1 MNIIFLDI
9 DGVMNSTEDRFSTE
23 LENKDYWIRLKR
35 LTNETNSVIVLSSSW
50 RIIERLTNLVKE
62 RLKEYDIK
70 YIDKTPY
77 LSGRGNEIRAW
88 LESTNIKVDKFVI
101 IDDEISDIVN
111 LFPNN
116 VVKIDMHK
124 GLQDDDVEKAIKIL
138 KKATN

>member
-35 LTNETNSVIVLSSSW
+35 LTDETNSAIVLSSSW

-62 RLKEYDIK
+62 KLKKYNIK
-70 YIDKTPY
+70 YIDRTPY
-77 LSGRGNEIRAW
+77 LSGRGNEIKTW
-88 LESTNIKVDKFVI
+88 LESTDVKIDKFVI
-101 IDDEISDIVN
+101 IDDEVSDIID

-116 VVKIDMHK
+116 VVKTDMEK
-124 GLQDDDVEKAIKIL
+124 GLQDKDVDKAVKIL
-138 KKATN
+138 SL

>member
-23 LENKDYWIRLKR
+23 LENRDYWIRLKR
-35 LTNETNSVIVLSSSW
+35 LTNETNSAIVLSSSW
-50 RIIERLTNLVKE
+50 RIIERLTNLVKK

-70 YIDKTPY
+70 YVDKTPY
-77 LSGRGNEIRAW
+77 LSGRGNEIKTW

-101 IDDEISDIVN
+101 IDDEISDIVD

-116 VVKIDMHK
+116 VVKTDMYK

-138 KKATN
+138 K

>member
-23 LENKDYWIRLKR
+23 LENIDYWIRLKR
-35 LTNETNSVIVLSSSW
+35 LTNETNSAIVLSSSW

-77 LSGRGNEIRAW
+77 LSGRGHEIKTW
-88 LESTNIKVDKFVI
+88 LGSTDIKVDKFVI
-101 IDDEISDIVN
+101 IDDEISDIVD

-116 VVKIDMHK
+116 VVKTDMYK

-138 KKATN
+138 K

>member
-23 LENKDYWIRLKR
+23 LENRDYWIRLKR
-35 LTNETNSVIVLSSSW
+35 LTNETNSAIVLSSSW
-50 RIIERLTNLVKE
+50 RIIERLTNLVKK

-70 YIDKTPY
+70 YVDKTPY
-77 LSGRGNEIRAW
+77 LSGRGNEIKIW

-101 IDDEISDIVN
+101 IDDEISDIVD

-116 VVKIDMHK
+116 VVKIDMYK

-138 KKATN
+138 K

>member
-23 LENKDYWIRLKR
+23 LENRDYWIRLKR
-35 LTNETNSVIVLSSSW
+35 LTNETNSAIVLSSSW
-50 RIIERLTNLVKE
+50 RIIERLTNLVKK

-77 LSGRGNEIRAW
+77 LSGRGNEIKMW

-101 IDDEISDIVN
+101 IDDEISDIVD

-116 VVKIDMHK
+116 VVKTDMYK

-138 KKATN
+138 K

>member
-9 DGVMNSTEDRFSTE
+9 DGVMNSTKDRFSTE
-23 LENKDYWIRLKR
+23 LENRDYWIRLKR
-35 LTNETNSVIVLSSSW
+35 LTDETNSAIVLSSSW

-62 RLKEYDIK
+62 RLKEYNIK

-77 LSGRGNEIRAW
+77 LSGRGNEIKAW

-101 IDDEISDIVN
+101 IDDEISDIVS
-111 LFPNN
+111 LFPDN

-124 GLQDDDVEKAIKIL
+124 GLQDEDVEKATKIL
-138 KKATN
+138 NKATN